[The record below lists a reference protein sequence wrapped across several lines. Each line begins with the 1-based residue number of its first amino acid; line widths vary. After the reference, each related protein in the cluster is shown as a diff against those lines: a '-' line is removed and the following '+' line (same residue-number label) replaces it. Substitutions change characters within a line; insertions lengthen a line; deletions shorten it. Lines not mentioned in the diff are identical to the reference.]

1 MDELLEVLVDFFGL
15 VLPSLA
21 GDRAGL
27 GDLFE
32 VFDADGE
39 GVADLEYIVHGG
51 AADRAVQ
58 DREERR
64 VRHGNLLGK
73 SLERV
78 SMGLDER
85 FDVVFACHLRPSF
98 SCLVPQG
105 MRRMYQVS
113 NVCKMIKF
121 RVAEF
126 RAAR

>member
-1 MDELLEVLVDFFGL
+1 MDEFCEVFIDFLGF
-15 VLPSLA
+15 VFPPLA

-27 GDLFE
+27 GDLFG

-39 GVADLEYIVHGG
+39 GVAECEHSVHGG
-51 AADRAVQ
+51 AADRAVEDGEQ
-58 DREERR
+58 GR

-73 SLERV
+73 SFERV

-98 SCLVPQG
+98 SCPVPQG
-105 MRRMYQVS
+105 MRRMYHGSAVQ
-113 NVCKMIKF
+113 KIIKF

>member
-1 MDELLEVLVDFFGL
+1 MDELLEVLVDFLGL
-15 VLPSLA
+15 VFPSLA

-39 GVADLEYIVHGG
+39 GVADFEHIVHGG
-51 AADRAVQ
+51 AADRAVEDGEQ
-58 DREERR
+58 GR

-73 SLERV
+73 SFERV

-98 SCLVPQG
+98 SCPVPQG
-105 MRRMYQVS
+105 MRRMYRGSAVQ
-113 NVCKMIKF
+113 KIIKF

-126 RAAR
+126 CAAR

>member
-1 MDELLEVLVDFFGL
+1 MDELLEVLVDFLGL
-15 VLPSLA
+15 VFPSLA

-32 VFDADGE
+32 VLDADGE
-39 GVADLEYIVHGG
+39 GVADLEHIVHGG
-51 AADRAVQ
+51 AADRAVE

-64 VRHGNLLGK
+64 VWHGDLLREC
-73 SLERV
+73 LERV

-98 SCLVPQG
+98 SCPVPQG
-105 MRRMYQVS
+105 MRRMYHGSAVQ
-113 NVCKMIKF
+113 KIIKF